1 MALAQRLNELAT
13 ANSEGLLKYAL
24 ALWLPAH
31 FVTNISSDDEYRL
44 LRQNVFEQYSSNA
57 VIPVESPIVP
67 IVRVRIH
74 GEPLLCLSTLP
85 LL

>member
-24 ALWLPAH
+24 ALWLPVH
-31 FVTNISSDDEYRL
+31 LVTSISSDDEYRL

-67 IVRVRIH
+67 IVRIRIH
-74 GEPLLCLSTLP
+74 GEPLSSLSTLP